1 MYALLSLCGI
11 FAVGILA
18 CRKVKRAGLDDA
30 SMIAL
35 LLVAALG
42 VVAGGHLL
50 YGLLHVRLLPR
61 LFDAES
67 AAVFFM
73 RLSAVFGGQVFYG
86 GLAGGL
92 FAGTL
97 YGRREFRQ
105 DMAFVCDVMAP
116 LIPLFHVFGRLG
128 CFAAGCCYGVE
139 SRFGF
144 TFTAAL
150 APGANG
156 VKRLPVQLLE
166 ACFNLA
172 LFAALSF
179 LEKHSAGKRAVCP
192 PRNSPAA
199 SAQRRLFVPH
209 GKRIYLYLLF
219 YAAGRF
225 VLELFRGD
233 AYRGYWGPFSTS
245 QWISL
250 FAAGFA
256 VFRLARPGRAVAGIV
271 LLGPKHSGKTSAG
284 AALAG
289 LLDWPFHDLDRRIED
304 MTGKSPRALY
314 SDGVEVFRAA
324 ETSALKSLLGQNPGN
339 GGVPAVL
346 AAGGGLA
353 DNPQAL
359 ALLES
364 AAGIRLVSLETG
376 AETAWQRITRDPSGL
391 PPFLLGTGGTGA
403 ENNNGGNSPEAGTPE
418 VIHRRLHERR
428 TAAYKNRAGSSVRA
442 EGKTPETIAREI
454 AGRIFWL

>member
-1 MYALLSLCGI
+1 MYALLSLCGM
-11 FAVGILA
+11 FAAGILA
-18 CRKVKRAGLDDA
+18 CRKVKRAGLDDS

-35 LLVAALG
+35 LLIAALG
-42 VVAGGHLL
+42 VLAGGHLL
-50 YGLLHVRLLPR
+50 YGILHVKLLPR
-61 LFDAES
+61 LFEADS
-67 AAVFFM
+67 AAVFFR
-73 RLSAVFGGQVFYG
+73 RLSGIFGGQVFYG

-92 FAGTL
+92 LAGTL

-105 DMAFVCDVMAP
+105 DMAFVSDVMAP
-116 LIPLFHVFGRLG
+116 LVPLFHVFGRLG

-139 SRFGF
+139 SPFGF

-156 VKRLPVQLLE
+156 VKRLPVQLIE
-166 ACFNLA
+166 ACFNLG

-179 LEKHSAGKRAVCP
+179 LEKRSAGKRSVCP
-192 PRNSPAA
+192 PRNSQVSCA
-199 SAQRRLFVPH
+199 RRRVFVPH
-209 GKRIYLYLLF
+209 GRRMYLYLLL

-233 AYRGYWGPFSTS
+233 VYRGYWGPFSTS

-250 FAAGFA
+250 FFAGFA
-256 VFRLARPGRAVAGIV
+256 VLRLVWPGKTVNGMV

-289 LLDWPFHDLDRRIED
+289 LLGWPFYDLDRRIED
-304 MTGKSPRALY
+304 ITGKSPRALY
-314 SDGVEVFRAA
+314 SEGTEIFRAA
-324 ETSALKSLLGQNPGN
+324 EADALSGLLEQNPVN
-339 GGVPAVL
+339 GRVPVVL

-353 DNPQAL
+353 DNPRSL
-359 ALLES
+359 ALLDS
-364 AAGIRLVSLETG
+364 AAGLRLVSLETG
-376 AETAWQRITRDPSGL
+376 AETAWKRIARDPSGL
-391 PPFLLGTGGTGA
+391 PPFLCGTGGADSG
-403 ENNNGGNSPEAGTPE
+403 NNGSASPETLSPEA
-418 VIHRRLHERR
+418 IHRELHERR
-428 TAAYKNRAGSSVRA
+428 TKAYKNLAGSIVRA